1 MSLILS
7 QEGACWIL
15 EATPPHPSPHLPDVV
30 QELRGGEAVLGA
42 GVLAAVVLEE
52 GQQVG
57 LQVKQP
63 AGGGPCQPWVLAP
76 ASSTSPGCHSG
87 SGGGPEVWL

>member
-1 MSLILS
+1 MLFILS

-15 EATPPHPSPHLPDVV
+15 EATPTRPSPHLPDVV

-63 AGGGPCQPWVLAP
+63 AGEARV
-76 ASSTSPGCHSG
+76 SPGC
-87 SGGGPEVWL
+87 